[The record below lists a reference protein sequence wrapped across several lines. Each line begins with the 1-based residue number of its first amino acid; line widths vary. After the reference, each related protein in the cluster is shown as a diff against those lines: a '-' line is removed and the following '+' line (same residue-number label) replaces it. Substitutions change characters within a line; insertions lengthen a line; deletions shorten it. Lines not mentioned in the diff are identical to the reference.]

1 MNDWRFAMLRPA
13 LFILAASALASP
25 LRAEVLASVD
35 EAVLTWDQLVAMIGG
50 EGNMAALGLTSPA
63 EAEDVLMSWV
73 REQLI
78 VTAAHEAGLDSDP
91 VVASYIDQAVRQILL
106 EAYLSRL
113 TDGITVSRLEV
124 ENYVATWKPTYL
136 IEIHPRHILV
146 PQADLAQ
153 SLLSRLQSGE
163 SFETLA
169 ETYSICP
176 SAADG
181 GDLGWLRR
189 GDAVMEFEEAAF
201 ALSPG
206 SMSGVVHTSMGYHII
221 KLLETR
227 QITPA
232 PTDSEIVQLVGME
245 LTSAAQENAL
255 LGVLDSLQAAHV
267 VNVYPERLLEHA
279 GN

>member
-1 MNDWRFAMLRPA
+1 MNDWRHTMLRPA
-13 LFILAASALASP
+13 WIILAASALASP
-25 LRAEVLASVD
+25 LHAEVLASVD
-35 EAVLTWDQLVAMIGG
+35 DSALTWEQLAAMIGG
-50 EGNMAALGLTSPA
+50 EGNVAALGLTSTA

-78 VTAAHEAGLDSDP
+78 VMAAQEAGLDSDP
-91 VVASYIDQAVRQILL
+91 VVAAQIDQAVRQILL
-106 EAYLSRL
+106 DAYLSRV
-113 TDGITVSRLEV
+113 TGDITVSRMQV

-146 PQADLAQ
+146 PRADLAQ
-153 SLLSRLQSGE
+153 SILSRLQSGE

-169 ETYSICP
+169 QTYSICP

-201 ALSPG
+201 ALTPG

-227 QITPA
+227 QISPV
-232 PTDSEIVQLVGME
+232 PTDSEIVQLAGME
-245 LTSAAQENAL
+245 LTSAAQERAI

-267 VNVYPERLLEHA
+267 VTTYPERLLEHA

>member
-1 MNDWRFAMLRPA
+1 MKDWRLAMLRPA
-13 LFILAASALASP
+13 WIVLAVSVLASP

-35 EAVLTWDQLVAMIGG
+35 DAALTWEQLVAMIGG
-50 EGNMAALGLTSPA
+50 EGNVASLGLSSAA

-78 VTAAHEAGLDSDP
+78 VTAAKEAGLDSDP
-91 VVASYIDQAVRQILL
+91 EVSAYIDQAVRQILL
-106 EAYLSRL
+106 EAYLSRI
-113 TDGITVSRLEV
+113 TGDITVSRMQV
-124 ENYVATWKPTYL
+124 ENYVATWKPSYL
-136 IEIHPRHILV
+136 IEIHARHILV

-153 SLLSRLQSGE
+153 SILSRLQSGE

-169 ETYSICP
+169 QTYSICP

-189 GDAVMEFEEAAF
+189 GDAVIEFEEAAF

-206 SMSGVVHTSMGYHII
+206 SMSGVVHTSMGYHVI

-227 QITPA
+227 QITPV
-232 PTDSEIVQLVGME
+232 PTDSEIVQLAGME
-245 LTSAAQENAL
+245 LTSAAQERAL
-255 LGVLDSLQAAHV
+255 MDVLDSLQAAHV
-267 VNVYPERLLEHA
+267 VTIYPERLLEHA